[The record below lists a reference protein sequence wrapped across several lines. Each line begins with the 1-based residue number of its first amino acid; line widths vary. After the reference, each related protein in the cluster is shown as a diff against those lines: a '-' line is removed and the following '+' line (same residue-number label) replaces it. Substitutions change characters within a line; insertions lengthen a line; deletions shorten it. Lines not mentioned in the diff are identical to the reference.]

1 MAVLE
6 TMAGINAAYS
16 IIKKTL
22 ENGRELHDCASAISN
37 FAVGKSDV
45 EAHHKAEQNSFWNKL
60 AGKDASDLASFMHQE
75 KVRRMEENLREYM
88 QLYGRGGMW
97 SDYQKYCAEARKQ
110 RLKAKEDKIKA
121 RKKLIDIITKSLLGV
136 FISFVVISA
145 IVMGY
150 LVYTRGML

>member
-1 MAVLE
+1 MLE
-6 TMAGINAAYS
+6 TMAGVNAAYA

-37 FAVGKSDV
+37 FASGKSDV
-45 EAHHKAEQNSFWNKL
+45 EAHHHAQQNSFWNKL

-75 KVRRMEENLREYM
+75 KVKRMEENLREYM

-110 RLKAKEDKIKA
+110 RLKAKGDKIKA
-121 RKKLIDIITKSLLGV
+121 KKKLIDIITKSLLGV
-136 FISFVVISA
+136 FISFVVLSA
-145 IVMGY
+145 MVLGY
-150 LVYTRGML
+150 MMYTRGTL

>member
-6 TMAGINAAYS
+6 TMAGVNAAYA

-37 FAVGKSDV
+37 FASGKSDV

-97 SDYQKYCAEARKQ
+97 GDYQKYCAEARKQ
-110 RLKAKEDKIKA
+110 RLKAKTDKIKA
-121 RKKLIDIITKSLLGV
+121 RKVIIDIITKSVLCV
-136 FISFVVISA
+136 FISLVVLSA
-145 IVMGY
+145 MVLGY
-150 LVYTRGML
+150 MMYTRGTL